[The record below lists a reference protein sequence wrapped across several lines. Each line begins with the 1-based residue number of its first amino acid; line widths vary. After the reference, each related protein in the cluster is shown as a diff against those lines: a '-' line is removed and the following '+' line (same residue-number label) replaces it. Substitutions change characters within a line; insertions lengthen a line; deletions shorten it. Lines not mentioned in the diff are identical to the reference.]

1 MNALYRLILE
11 NAPLSRLVEEL
22 SALLGVC
29 AQIVGPSGNLIA
41 GSGELGEGPGRSF
54 PLEWNGAFAAVLRL
68 GGEGGDLPEVVLRA
82 LAARVHSQTGREHAL
97 EARLFA
103 ALRNGDENDA
113 EPPFQ
118 KDGPGEDYLLFY
130 ADVNELE
137 EESWPKLFAELTA
150 VHPAG
155 ISAAA
160 FYGGAAAVIF
170 RLGACPKADL
180 EDSLNAV
187 LRKFGVCGAL
197 SQPFDGHRISRQLE
211 LTKLTIQ
218 AGSRLYPEQR
228 LYRFEALASF
238 VFFLVAQRNLRLAN
252 YHNEDVLQIIHHDY
266 EKGTDL
272 SRSLYVY
279 LFYFMDLKSAAR
291 EMQVHR
297 NTLDYQIKKIGQ
309 LLGRLPDTQK
319 RFEMMCTYGM
329 LAMEQ
334 PE

>member
-11 NAPLSRLVEEL
+11 NAPLSRLVGEL
-22 SALLGVC
+22 SSLLGAC
-29 AQIVGPSGNLIA
+29 AEIADVSGNTVAKA
-41 GSGELGEGPGRSF
+41 GEFGEGPVRSF
-54 PLEWNGAFAAVLRL
+54 PLEWNGAFSGILRL
-68 GGEGGDLPEVVLRA
+68 GGEGADLPEVVLRA
-82 LAARVHSQTGREHAL
+82 LAARVHSKTGREHAL
-97 EARLFA
+97 EARLFT
-103 ALRNGDENDA
+103 ALRNGGGNGA
-113 EPPFQ
+113 EPPLQ
-118 KDGPGEDYLLFY
+118 NGGSGEYVLFY

-137 EESWPKLFAELTA
+137 EECWPKLFAELTA
-150 VHPAG
+150 VHPEG

-160 FYGGAAAVIF
+160 FYGGSAAVIF
-170 RLGACPKADL
+170 RLGACPKAGL
-180 EDSLNAV
+180 EDSLNV
-187 LRKFGVCGAL
+187 ILQDFGVSGAL
-197 SQPFDGHRISRQLE
+197 SQPFDGYRIPRQLE
-211 LTKLTIQ
+211 LTKLTIR
-218 AGSRLYPEQR
+218 AGSRLYPERR

-238 VFFLVAQRNLRLAN
+238 VFFLVAQRNLRLSN

-279 LFYFMDLKSAAR
+279 LFYFMDLKSAAK
-291 EMQVHR
+291 EVQMHR

-309 LLGRLPDTQK
+309 LLGRLPDTEK

>member
-1 MNALYRLILE
+1 MNAFYRLILE
-11 NAPLSRLVEEL
+11 NAPLSRLVDEL
-22 SALLGVC
+22 SALLG
-29 AQIVGPSGNLIA
+29 AGAEIADGSGNVIA
-41 GSGELGEGPGRSF
+41 SSGELGEGPARAF
-54 PLEWNGAFAAVLRL
+54 PLEWNGVSAGALRL
-68 GGEGGDLPEVVLRA
+68 GGEGADLPEVVLRA
-82 LAARVHSQTGREHAL
+82 LAARVHSQAGREHAL
-97 EARLFA
+97 EARLFT
-103 ALRNGDENDA
+103 ALRNGDESGA
-113 EPPFQ
+113 EPPSP
-118 KDGPGEDYLLFY
+118 KDGSGAYLLFY
-130 ADVNELE
+130 ADANELE

-160 FYGGAAAVIF
+160 FYGGSAAVIF
-170 RLGACPKADL
+170 RPGACENAGL
-180 EDSLNAV
+180 EDALHAI
-187 LRKFGVCGAL
+187 LQDFGVFGAL
-197 SQPFDGHRISRQLE
+197 SQPFDGYRIPRQLE
-211 LTKLTIQ
+211 LTKLTIR
-218 AGSRLYPEQR
+218 AGSRLYPERR

-238 VFFLVAQRNLRLAN
+238 VFFLAAQRNLRLSN

-291 EMQVHR
+291 EVQVHR

-309 LLGRLPDTQK
+309 LLGRLPDTEK